1 MGQPGVGLYQ
11 SVLVQ
16 NEIGSE
22 ASRKTAVD
30 ESNDGAP
37 TLRANELVSLT
48 IRVQLQVWD
57 RDPCGKDV
65 ATFSRHPQPM
75 AANRHQVRQG

>member
-22 ASRKTAVD
+22 ASRQT
-30 ESNDGAP
+30 DG
-37 TLRANELVSLT
+37 
-48 IRVQLQVWD
+48 
-57 RDPCGKDV
+57 
-65 ATFSRHPQPM
+65 
-75 AANRHQVRQG
+75 